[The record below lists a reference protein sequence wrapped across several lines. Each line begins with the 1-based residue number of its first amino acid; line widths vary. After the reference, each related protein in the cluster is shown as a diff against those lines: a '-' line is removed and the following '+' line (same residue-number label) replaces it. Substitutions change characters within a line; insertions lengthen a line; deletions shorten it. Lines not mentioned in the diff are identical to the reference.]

1 MDAHKR
7 GGMRKYDKCQIVNL
21 KQFEQFDKKIND
33 ALSINQGIVQKRSK
47 VIQDSF
53 ARAVEANCS
62 LTKKK
67 RVEIHQ

>member
-1 MDAHKR
+1 MDAHER
-7 GGMRKYDKCQIVNL
+7 GGMRKYGKCQIVNL

-53 ARAVEANCS
+53 ARAV
-62 LTKKK
+62 
-67 RVEIHQ
+67 